1 MDYVIIILISI
12 LLGIGFCLGPLHMM
26 LVYTYCT
33 VKLRSSK
40 YGYLEY
46 YDEFLEIW
54 NTVPYYREREDGT
67 LEHSLLECKT
77 KEELEDYMEDLAED
91 ITELIEDASVE
102 ERQKVHDKL
111 AKLAEKIK

>member
-33 VKLRSSK
+33 AKLRSSK

-46 YDEFLEIW
+46 YDDFLEIW
-54 NTVPYYREREDGT
+54 NTIPYYRENADGS
-67 LEHSLLECKT
+67 LVHSLLECKT
-77 KEELEDYMEDLAED
+77 KEELEDYRKRFRTINNIKDF
-91 ITELIEDASVE
+91 IRSE
-102 ERQKVHDKL
+102 EQRYMSNEENKC
-111 AKLAEKIK
+111 IY